1 MVAQINYKM
10 EGSMYAIRIAALIF
24 AAAVASAQ
32 GTKPK
37 AEPSDYPAHIAL
49 DNGVTLAAEYLVHSI
64 PTPTG
69 SLVAEDYL
77 VVEVA
82 FFGPPKSKLDLNA
95 GQFALRINNQKVALR
110 TDSAGSVAA
119 SIKYMDYSQRP
130 GLTGSAG
137 AGAGNSGVVWGPP
150 TTPRFPG
157 DPSAGRPLP
166 NPVPDQTD
174 PNVPQKEPEIPIEER
189 IQGAALEEGTRVLPK
204 SGLLFFPYRGRTKSI
219 KSLELLY
226 EGPAG
231 KLSLKLL

>member
-10 EGSMYAIRIAALIF
+10 EVSMYAIRIAALIW
-24 AAAVASAQ
+24 AAAFACAQ

-37 AEPSDYPAHIAL
+37 AEPSDYPAHVAL
-49 DNGVTLAAEYLVHSI
+49 DNSVTLAAEYMVHSI

-77 VVEVA
+77 VVDVA
-82 FFGPPKSKLDLNA
+82 FFGPAKTKLDLDA
-95 GQFALRINNQKVALR
+95 GQFALRINNQKVAFR
-110 TDSAGSVAA
+110 PDSAGSVAA
-119 SIKYMDYSQRP
+119 SIKYTDYSQRP

-137 AGAGNSGVVWGPP
+137 AGAGNAGVVWGPSN
-150 TTPRFPG
+150 TPRFPG

-174 PNVPQKEPEIPIEER
+174 PNVPPMEAEAPIEVR
-189 IQGAALEEGTRVLPK
+189 IQGAALEEGARVLPK
-204 SGLLFFPYRGRTKSI
+204 SGLIFFPHRGRTKSI
-219 KSLELLY
+219 KSLELIY

-231 KLSLKLL
+231 KVSLKLL